1 MAVAAVLNAGEEL
14 LASWLAKDRSR
25 YGHYYTARIPK
36 KAAYGSL
43 LQIPVTHGLLKL
55 AQYLFNGRTSPDS
68 KLSSILF
75 GLFVVCS
82 KF

>member
-43 LQIPVTHGLLKL
+43 LQI
-55 AQYLFNGRTSPDS
+55 FNGRTSPDS